1 MERVDAQ
8 TLEIQKYQ
16 QAEAA
21 SCMERNGLQEQLRQ
35 AQERIHELE
44 QTFVIP
50 SIGEEVPRVPPA
62 NIVPFSALESQLS
75 PLRATSPYGD
85 PADFAMLFMSDELLL
100 ATPHDKVKE
109 DKASPSRQ
117 EEATAEESI
126 KPLEA
131 TDPAKVFDIPP
142 DVEPLPTRA
151 NTKRKAVNFAPH
163 RTESTGSQRK
173 ESPNSGVS
181 STEVQS
187 STQVENATEGRPAK
201 VTKRINK
208 WTYSRVH
215 ASGIEV
221 QQEQSTA
228 PPTRATRGPQ
238 RASPKGLVSASSA
251 SEAAG
256 RSNTRGR
263 GKRRSQGK

>member
-1 MERVDAQ
+1 MAQVDAQ

-16 QAEAA
+16 EAEAA

-35 AQERIHELE
+35 AQERVHELE

-50 SIGEEVPRVPPA
+50 SVEEEGPQGPPA

-85 PADFAMLFMSDELLL
+85 TADFAMLFMSDELLL
-100 ATPHDKVKE
+100 AMPHHKVKE
-109 DKASPSRQ
+109 DKESPKHQ
-117 EEATAEESI
+117 DQATADESK
-126 KPLEA
+126 KPVEIA
-131 TDPAKVFDIPP
+131 DPAKVFDIPR
-142 DVEPLPTRA
+142 DTEPPPTRA
-151 NTKRKAVNFAPH
+151 DMKRKAVNFAPQQ
-163 RTESTGSQRK
+163 TESTGSQRE
-173 ESPNSGVS
+173 ESLDARVP

-187 STQVENATEGRPAK
+187 STQADNAPDERPTK
-201 VTKRINK
+201 VTKHINK

-221 QQEQSTA
+221 QQEQSIA

-238 RASPKGLVSASSA
+238 RASPKGLVSASST

-263 GKRRSQGK
+263 GKRRSRGI